1 MVQDQDYLIF
11 NQEYVFLQKVYIHI
25 ILIRLYNQ
33 QADRDQLNDALEQS
47 EQNLISKVKEDS
59 EIELTE
65 QVIKLQYTKYTFD
78 KNNNIPKKQAII
90 DSITENNDYSQTEQE
105 ITRAVTMQSRKDI
118 WQQILQ
124 AEANKQ

>member
-11 NQEYVFLQKVYIHI
+11 NQEYVFIQRVYIHI

-65 QVIKLQYTKYTFD
+65 QVIKSQYTKYTFA
-78 KNNNIPKKQAII
+78 KNNNIPKNRLLLIQ
-90 DSITENNDYSQTEQE
+90 
-105 ITRAVTMQSRKDI
+105 
-118 WQQILQ
+118 
-124 AEANKQ
+124 